1 MPTPFYS
8 ATAEQVVSAVEAVV
22 VNGKPT
28 KLDFVA
34 DFSDLTKDQAEAA
47 LRLAADLK
55 LLAHDASKY
64 TVESFLCR
72 FLVTPNQSHKAAVLR
87 LVLESFAPFVMFRER
102 LVATGAVSTAAQQTK
117 AALSL
122 DAHREE
128 IKDTLISLG
137 TYSHALVT
145 EGGGRYRSAETSMDN
160 TLECMA
166 QACSEA
172 MSAEHRIREQ
182 VGQEAASFVSRDD
195 VLVPLSDGLRRAAQA
210 DPRGA
215 VVAAGNAIESYL
227 DSLAT
232 SLSPPIIL
240 SGATG
245 INAKLEKFQQAN
257 ALPKKLINVGK
268 YLGHIRNA
276 ADHGTDSDVGSP
288 WTIRNATGREYVY
301 VACSF
306 IASSYS
312 RAQGKPP
319 EI

>member
-1 MPTPFYS
+1 MPTSFYP

-22 VNGKPT
+22 VNGKST
-28 KLDFVA
+28 KPDFVA
-34 DFSDLTKDQAEAA
+34 EFSDLTKSQSEAG
-47 LRLAADLK
+47 LK
-55 LLAHDASKY
+55 LATDLNLLANDAGKY
-64 TVESFLCR
+64 SVGSFLCR
-72 FLVTPNQSHKAAVLR
+72 FLVTPNQSNKAAVLR
-87 LVLESFAPFVMFRER
+87 LVLESFAPFVIFRER
-102 LVATGAVSTAAQQTK
+102 MVATGSASTAAQQTK
-117 AALSL
+117 AALGL

-145 EGGGRYRSAETSMDN
+145 EGGGRYKSAETTMDN
-160 TLECMA
+160 TLESLS
-166 QACSEA
+166 QACSDA
-172 MSAEHRIREQ
+172 MAAEYRVREQ
-182 VGQEAASFVSRDD
+182 LGQDAAAFLSRND
-195 VLVPLSDGLRRAAQA
+195 VIVPLSDGLRRAVQA

-227 DSLAT
+227 DSLAD
-232 SLSPPIIL
+232 SVSPPITL

-276 ADHGTDSDVGSP
+276 ADHGTDSEVGAP

-306 IASSYS
+306 IASSFS
-312 RAQGKPP
+312 RTQGKPP